1 MGWPLYK
8 IEIKQIVMKI
18 IPARKKDAQFIA
30 RSIVWAVGEELARK
44 LAGNDHIPE
53 DVQALFREL
62 AERG

>member
-1 MGWPLYK
+1 
-8 IEIKQIVMKI
+8 MKI
-18 IPARKKDAQFIA
+18 ISARKKDAQFIA